1 MALEKWTVLYK
12 CEDGGGQPPAF
23 WKAGAVVVAGK
34 NKSQGF
40 TAGTGLIMGEP
51 LRAGFVTIEAE
62 SAEEAIKAVA
72 NFYGQ
77 GISNSNF
84 LACKSASLTELA
96 PLP

>member
-12 CEDGGGQPPAF
+12 CEDGGGQPPAN

-34 NKSQGF
+34 NKSQGL
-40 TAGTGLIMGEP
+40 AGGEGLIMAEP

-62 SAEEAIKAVA
+62 SAEEAVKAVA

-77 GISNSNF
+77 GVVNGKF